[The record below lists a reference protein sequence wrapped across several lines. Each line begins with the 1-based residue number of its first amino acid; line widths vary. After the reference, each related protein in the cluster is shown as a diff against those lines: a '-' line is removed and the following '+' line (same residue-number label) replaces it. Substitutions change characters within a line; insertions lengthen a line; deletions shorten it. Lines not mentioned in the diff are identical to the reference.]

1 MYKVCC
7 MYLIS
12 LMKGG
17 KAIVL
22 YFNFIRLE
30 CSNKF
35 KEVVMAIFAMTVIMV
50 IVVCITIIAILSFFK
65 KK

>member
-1 MYKVCC
+1 
-7 MYLIS
+7 
-12 LMKGG
+12 MKGG
-17 KAIVL
+17 KAMVL

-35 KEVVMAIFAMTVIMV
+35 KEGRMAIFAMTVIMV